1 MATITIPQ
9 LNTVTVPT
17 GNDLIE
23 VVQPDS
29 GSASGYAT
37 GKESL
42 SQVAN
47 LIANGTQFSGLQTTD
62 QTLVGSINE
71 VKETSSENLAEAYDG
86 TATYNEGDYCTYDGV
101 LYVCN
106 TDNTTGTW
114 DAQYWDAVKI
124 TDVLGESGHTY
135 STTEKVVGTWVNGK
149 PIYEK
154 SFQFSN
160 ITVQAGQAYEIQT
173 STLNLDYENWV
184 GFECVA
190 TTYNIVL
197 NCNYYGSFTPYGW
210 SASVADDVI
219 AITRGTAG
227 DVTSDYVITLRY
239 TKSTDTVS

>member
-47 LIANGTQFSGLQTTD
+47 LFANGTQFSGLTTTD

-71 VKETSSENLAEAYDG
+71 VKETSSENLAEAYDE

-101 LYVCN
+101 LYKCN

-124 TDVLGESGHTY
+124 TDVMGSSGGTRVNFGTTSYVNVTEAYYIEYSDYYFVCINVTAAQNIPASTAILTDGPALTNSQNVPITRAGNGTY
-135 STTEKVVGTWVNGK
+135 YVEPAVFG
-149 PIYEK
+149 
-154 SFQFSN
+154 
-160 ITVQAGQAYEIQT
+160 T
-173 STLNLDYENWV
+173 STNFILRNT
-184 GFECVA
+184 A
-190 TTYNIVL
+190 TNGDL
-197 NCNYYGSFTPYGW
+197 
-210 SASVADDVI
+210 I
-219 AITRGTAG
+219 AFSGLIA
-227 DVTSDYVITLRY
+227 
-239 TKSTDTVS
+239 K

>member
-1 MATITIPQ
+1 MAEISISQMDTIINPS
-9 LNTVTVPT
+9 
-17 GNDLIE
+17 GGDLIE
-23 VVQPDS
+23 VAAPDI
-29 GSASGYAT
+29 GSASGYTT

-42 SQVAN
+42 SAVAN
-47 LIANGTQFSGLQTTD
+47 LVATGTQFAGLKTTD

-71 VKETSSENLAEAYDG
+71 VKETSSGNLAEAYDG

-101 LYVCN
+101 LYICN

-124 TDVLGESGHTY
+124 TDVLGDSLHTY

-160 ITVQAGQAYEIQT
+160 ITVQAGQVYEIQT
-173 STLNLDYENWV
+173 NALVPNYENWV

-190 TTYNIVL
+190 TTYNIVM

-210 SASVADDVI
+210 SASVVDDVI

-239 TKSTDTVS
+239 TKTTD

>member
-47 LIANGTQFSGLQTTD
+47 LIANGTQFSGLTTTD

-71 VKETSSENLAEAYDG
+71 VKETSSENLAETYDG

-106 TDNTTGTW
+106 TDSTTGTW

-124 TDVLGESGHTY
+124 TDVMVGGGTRVNFGTTSYVNVTEAYYIEYPDYYFVCVNVTAAQNIPA
-135 STTEKVVGTWVNGK
+135 STAILTDGPAVTNAQNVPIIIAGNGTFSVEPAVFGT
-149 PIYEK
+149 IK
-154 SFQFSN
+154 SFILRNS
-160 ITVQAGQAYEIQT
+160 A
-173 STLNLDYENWV
+173 V
-184 GFECVA
+184 GGDLIA
-190 TTYNIVL
+190 
-197 NCNYYGSFTPYGW
+197 FTGL
-210 SASVADDVI
+210 I
-219 AITRGTAG
+219 A
-227 DVTSDYVITLRY
+227 
-239 TKSTDTVS
+239 K

>member
-47 LIANGTQFSGLQTTD
+47 LIANGTQFSGLTTTN
-62 QTLVGSINE
+62 QSLVGAINE

-86 TATYNEGDYCTYDGV
+86 TATYNEGDYCTYNGV

-124 TDVLGESGHTY
+124 TDVLGSGIEEETFTG
-135 STTEKVVGTWVNGK
+135 SLDSPVGTGSMTYHKVGNIVVVNGTYTCNT
-149 PIYEK
+149 PIGANV
-154 SFQFSN
+154 SL
-160 ITVQAGQAYEIQT
+160 
-173 STLNLDYENWV
+173 STLHY
-184 GFECVA
+184 
-190 TTYNIVL
+190 L
-197 NCNYYGSFTPYGW
+197 NAAAFNGCFISSGGAIAPF
-210 SASVADDVI
+210 SVNETDHRI
-219 AITRGTAG
+219 ILTNGLSS
-227 DVTSDYVITLRY
+227 SDYGFNFSYFTG
-239 TKSTDTVS
+239 TNNNS

>member
-47 LIANGTQFSGLQTTD
+47 LIANGTQFSGLTTTD

-71 VKETSSENLAEAYDG
+71 VKETSSGNLAEAYDG

-124 TDVLGESGHTY
+124 TDVLGGGVEEETFTGSLD
-135 STTEKVVGTWVNGK
+135 SPVGTGSMTYHKTGNMVVVNGTYNCNN
-149 PIYEK
+149 PIGA
-154 SFQFSN
+154 N
-160 ITVQAGQAYEIQT
+160 VPL
-173 STLNLDYENWV
+173 STLHY
-184 GFECVA
+184 
-190 TTYNIVL
+190 L
-197 NCNYYGSFTPYGW
+197 NAAAFNGCFISSGGTIAPF
-210 SASVADDVI
+210 SVNETDHRI
-219 AITRGTAG
+219 ILTNGLSS
-227 DVTSDYVITLRY
+227 SDYGFNFCYFTE
-239 TKSTDTVS
+239 TNSNS

>member
-9 LNTVTVPT
+9 LDTVAVPT

-29 GSASGYAT
+29 GSASGYST

-47 LIANGTQFSGLQTTD
+47 LIANGTQYSGLHTTD

-71 VKETSSENLAEAYDG
+71 VAAN
-86 TATYNEGDYCTYDGV
+86 
-101 LYVCN
+101 
-106 TDNTTGTW
+106 
-114 DAQYWDAVKI
+114 
-124 TDVLGESGHTY
+124 SGHTY

-160 ITVQAGQAYEIQT
+160 ITVQAGQVYEIQT
-173 STLNLDYENWV
+173 NTLVPDYENWV

-190 TTYNIVL
+190 TTYNIVM

-239 TKSTDTVS
+239 TKTTD